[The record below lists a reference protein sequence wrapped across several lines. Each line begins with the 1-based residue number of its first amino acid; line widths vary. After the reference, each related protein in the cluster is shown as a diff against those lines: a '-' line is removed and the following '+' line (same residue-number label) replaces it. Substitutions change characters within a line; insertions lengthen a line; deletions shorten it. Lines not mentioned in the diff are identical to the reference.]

1 MMDIILTIKFF
12 GLHLFKADDF
22 FELLVRFAF
31 NFIFAYALIRGVY
44 YSATRRKDFLTTLFL
59 LDTIVFLLLFLLDS
73 IKLQVGFALGL
84 FAIFGVLRYRTS
96 QIPIREMTYLF
107 IVIGTAVINALANKK
122 ITYVELVTANSIVIF
137 IAWGFEHKWFMRHES
152 KKTILYEKIDLI
164 KPENYKQLLADLS
177 ERTGLKITRVEVGR
191 IDFLRDTARLRIY
204 YFEDENL
211 PNWQEDEENFSA
223 DDDD

>member
-1 MMDIILTIKFF
+1 
-12 GLHLFKADDF
+12 
-22 FELLVRFAF
+22 
-31 NFIFAYALIRGVY
+31 
-44 YSATRRKDFLTTLFL
+44 
-59 LDTIVFLLLFLLDS
+59 
-73 IKLQVGFALGL
+73 
-84 FAIFGVLRYRTS
+84 
-96 QIPIREMTYLF
+96 
-107 IVIGTAVINALANKK
+107 
-122 ITYVELVTANSIVIF
+122 
-137 IAWGFEHKWFMRHES
+137 MRHES

>member
-1 MMDIILTIKFF
+1 
-12 GLHLFKADDF
+12 
-22 FELLVRFAF
+22 
-31 NFIFAYALIRGVY
+31 
-44 YSATRRKDFLTTLFL
+44 
-59 LDTIVFLLLFLLDS
+59 
-73 IKLQVGFALGL
+73 LGL